1 MSILEENVIDSASI
15 ENGILILTISDHL
28 KWDNEHLFLLQEKI
42 NSYIQYIESGQIFED
57 FGESSYE
64 TIEIQLIYKYKLNEN
79 YRKFLYRLEGA
90 LLKLKLRFSHGT
102 ISYFYS

>member
-28 KWDNEHLFLLQEKI
+28 
-42 NSYIQYIESGQIFED
+42 
-57 FGESSYE
+57 
-64 TIEIQLIYKYKLNEN
+64 N

>member
-15 ENGILILTISDHL
+15 ENGIIILTISDHL

-42 NSYIQYIESGQIFED
+42 NSYIQYIKSGQIFEY

-64 TIEIQLIYKYKLNEN
+64 TIEIQLIYKYKPNEN